1 MTAGAIDSPRLL
13 LPSRIGPK
21 ADLQK
26 LNVSIVKDVPAVG
39 QPLADHQ
46 TMFSPRLLKPLLIS
60 LQMLNK

>member
-13 LPSRIGPK
+13 LPSGIGPK

-46 TMFSPRLLKPLLIS
+46 TVFLT
-60 LQMLNK
+60 